1 MNPKLDESKLL
12 LHIIIYT
19 HYHQYIWRR
28 SNERY
33 NSECLQPSGKHGGG
47 SFMTQGWISASGDL
61 FKTDGILKQ
70 KSTSLINNVIPENS
84 LMDNDFM
91 TMIFH
96 TLLVQ

>member
-1 MNPKLDESKLL
+1 
-12 LHIIIYT
+12 
-19 HYHQYIWRR
+19 
-28 SNERY
+28 
-33 NSECLQPSGKHGGG
+33 
-47 SFMTQGWISASGDL
+47 MTQGWISASGDL
-61 FKTDGILKQ
+61 IKTDGILKQ